1 MFGDRCYTFHRP
13 FVDLL
18 GAIRDCYE
26 LGRNWSAWRNLRCV
40 GGDCHAVLSCQTDSA
55 LTASSPSNQML
66 QDSIDDWMMTLAKDP
81 ILADLHAKGLRHPNC
96 LTETEAR
103 RFRWLMQARFA
114 KAEVV

>member
-1 MFGDRCYTFHRP
+1 
-13 FVDLL
+13 
-18 GAIRDCYE
+18 
-26 LGRNWSAWRNLRCV
+26 
-40 GGDCHAVLSCQTDSA
+40 
-55 LTASSPSNQML
+55 ML